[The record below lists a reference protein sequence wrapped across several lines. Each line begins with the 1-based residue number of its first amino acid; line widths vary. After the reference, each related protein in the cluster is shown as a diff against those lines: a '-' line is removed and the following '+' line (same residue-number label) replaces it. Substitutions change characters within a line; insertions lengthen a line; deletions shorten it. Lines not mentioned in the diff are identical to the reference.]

1 MLLTSTVMAI
11 SVIKLSKYKVLIQE
25 MYCIENLARVDTI
38 CFDKTGTL
46 TKGKM
51 QVIDYIEIE
60 HENIEKI
67 IKEICFYLDNHNA
80 TMNAL
85 VKKYGK
91 TNNLNPKM
99 TSYFSSEKKW
109 SGITF
114 ENNETYILEHQKK

>member
-1 MLLTSTVMAI
+1 MAI

-46 TKGKM
+46 TKGTM
-51 QVIDYIEIE
+51 QVTDYIELK
-60 HENIEKI
+60 HTNKKI
-67 IKEICFYLDNHNA
+67 ISEICHNLDNHNA

-85 VKKYGK
+85 IKKYGK
-91 TNNLNPKM
+91 TNDYKVKKIIPF
-99 TSYFSSEKKW
+99 TSEKKW

-114 ENNETYILEHQKK
+114 ENEKTKKRAA